1 MRPTLNASFPIH
13 IPGVRLSVP
22 LEVKVVENVATFNGE
37 KLGEVVLPE
46 PTPAAPE
53 VVEAAA
59 VEPLVADEVVAE
71 APAAEAEEAPAASDE
86 LTWSGTMTK
95 TELLAIAQQLGLP
108 VTSSNTKAE
117 ILSALDATK
126 Q

>member
-1 MRPTLNASFPIH
+1 MRPTLNASFPVH
-13 IPGVRLSVP
+13 IPGVRLSIP
-22 LEVKVVENVATFNGE
+22 MEVKVVENVVTFNGE
-37 KLGEVVLPE
+37 KMGEVVLPE

-59 VEPLVADEVVAE
+59 VEPLAAAEVDAA

-108 VTSSNTKAE
+108 VSATNTKAE

>member
-59 VEPLVADEVVAE
+59 VEPL
-71 APAAEAEEAPAASDE
+71 
-86 LTWSGTMTK
+86 GH
-95 TELLAIAQQLGLP
+95 
-108 VTSSNTKAE
+108 
-117 ILSALDATK
+117 
-126 Q
+126 